1 MKSAQEEKRKKAA
14 SRIFFRFSEPK
25 PNRFKKFDRYQL
37 QPPSLLVVKT
47 NRKCRKKSFSFSLP
61 ETTTGMV
68 TNADTCFF
76 SISGSSIVCRK
87 IMKTNCRKKIV
98 QSEHEIPAGK
108 LLKLKRTLRN
118 LVLLNSSLQQWKGS
132 DGFNSIRFLTK
143 SRTLQV
149 EG

>member
-1 MKSAQEEKRKKAA
+1 MKSAIEKKRKTKEAA
-14 SRIFFRFSEPK
+14 GRVVHGLQQFK
-25 PNRFKKFDRYQL
+25 LNRFKNFDRYQL
-37 QPPSLLVVKT
+37 QPPSFLVVKT

-61 ETTTGMV
+61 ETTTGMA

-98 QSEHEIPAGK
+98 QSEHEIPVGK

-118 LVLLNSSLQQWKGS
+118 LFLLNSSLQQ
-132 DGFNSIRFLTK
+132 
-143 SRTLQV
+143 
-149 EG
+149 